1 MLCDVVVIASEPW
14 SVWFYDHRS
23 YSEAPYRDG
32 KRLKVVS
39 VLFCKLFSSLAAV
52 MIDNKKFIEIKN
64 ARCIFIQPSNV
75 PNMSN

>member
-32 KRLKVVS
+32 NRLKVV
-39 VLFCKLFSSLAAV
+39 LFCKFFSSLAAV
-52 MIDNKKFIEIKN
+52 MIYNKKCVKIKKKK
-64 ARCIFIQPSNV
+64 FQMYFHSTK
-75 PNMSN
+75 